1 MPRQIHTTS
10 SAGKTPIRY
19 IQRHASGPSP
29 PINNQTPEARK
40 LPIPAPLCS
49 SPPPLPRAW
58 SGHNSETIEAPVAHS
73 EPIPTLTR
81 NRKIAKDCQFHAI
94 ALNRVVSE

>member
-1 MPRQIHTTS
+1 
-10 SAGKTPIRY
+10 
-19 IQRHASGPSP
+19 
-29 PINNQTPEARK
+29 
-40 LPIPAPLCS
+40 
-49 SPPPLPRAW
+49 LPRAW